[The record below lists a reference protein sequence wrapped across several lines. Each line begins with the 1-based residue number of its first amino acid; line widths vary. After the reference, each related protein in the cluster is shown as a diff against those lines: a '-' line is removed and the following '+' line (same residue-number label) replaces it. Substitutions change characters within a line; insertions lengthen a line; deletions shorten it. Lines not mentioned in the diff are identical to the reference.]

1 MVTKFL
7 KDDILLLLKCGKQ
20 ACNPFSTKQMENSN
34 PVNKRQKFDQEEDQ
48 IIQSIQAGE
57 TRFFTKLYDRY
68 LKLIYR
74 YVYARVGNQEEA
86 EDITQDT
93 FIKALAAIG
102 NFKFRSQF
110 KTWLFRI
117 CQATMMDMWR
127 KKYKQVTVPLEDF
140 LAHDEPFDIAFDDDS
155 QEVEQKSKE
164 IQLESVLGKL
174 TIEYREILELRF
186 LKGYTIKEA
195 AAELSI
201 TISNAKVR
209 QYRAL
214 KKAQQII
221 RENKSRY
228 C

>member
-1 MVTKFL
+1 MEKRASN
-7 KDDILLLLKCGKQ
+7 LL
-20 ACNPFSTKQMENSN
+20 STKQMENSKL
-34 PVNKRQKFDQEEDQ
+34 PNKRQKFDREEDQ
-48 IIQSIQAGE
+48 IIERIQAGE

-93 FIKALAAIG
+93 FIKALKAID

-140 LAHDEPFDIAFDDDS
+140 LAHDEAFDIAFDDDS
-155 QEVEQKSKE
+155 CEKEQQSKQE
-164 IQLESVLGKL
+164 QLESVLGEL
-174 TIEYREILELRF
+174 TVEYREILELRF
-186 LKGYTIKEA
+186 LKGYTIAEA
-195 AAELSI
+195 AQELSI

-209 QYRAL
+209 QFRAL
-214 KKAQQII
+214 KKAQQVIK
-221 RENKSRY
+221 NKELID
-228 C
+228 